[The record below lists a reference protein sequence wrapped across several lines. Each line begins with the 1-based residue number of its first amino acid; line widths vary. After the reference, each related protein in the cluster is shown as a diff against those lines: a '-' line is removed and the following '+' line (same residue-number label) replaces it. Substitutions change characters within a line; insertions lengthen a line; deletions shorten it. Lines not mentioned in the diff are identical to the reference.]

1 MQSAKEKLSN
11 MASAAKEHVDIYKA
25 KAQEKVVKATAKT
38 DEEREIA
45 SQIRRA
51 KEAKAKME
59 FLEAKTKHSAE
70 KSTASA
76 ENKSPTLHGQDDQP
90 VVGVGDLAM
99 AMAMIT
105 NPTMRLL
112 CLKPRFRHTHLE
124 VIAPTSFP

>member
-25 KAQEKVVKATAKT
+25 KAQERVVKATAKT

-59 FLEAKTKHSAE
+59 FHEAKTKHSAE
-70 KSTASA
+70 
-76 ENKSPTLHGQDDQP
+76 NRL
-90 VVGVGDLAM
+90 VGDGHGNDHQPHDAGPLPKTTVPAYPLGGYR
-99 AMAMIT
+99 T
-105 NPTMRLL
+105 HKFP
-112 CLKPRFRHTHLE
+112 LK
-124 VIAPTSFP
+124 

>member
-1 MQSAKEKLSN
+1 M
-11 MASAAKEHVDIYKA
+11 
-25 KAQEKVVKATAKT
+25 VKATAKT

-90 VVGVGDLAM
+90 VVGVGDHRDGHGNDHQPHDGAPLPKTKVPAYPLGGYR
-99 AMAMIT
+99 T
-105 NPTMRLL
+105 HKFP
-112 CLKPRFRHTHLE
+112 LK
-124 VIAPTSFP
+124 

>member
-59 FLEAKTKHSAE
+59 FHEAKTKHSAE

-76 ENKSPTLHGQDDQP
+76 ENKSHLLHGQDDQP
-90 VVGVGDLAM
+90 VARVGDGHGNDHQPHDAGPLPKTTVPAYPLGGYR
-99 AMAMIT
+99 T
-105 NPTMRLL
+105 HKFP
-112 CLKPRFRHTHLE
+112 LK
-124 VIAPTSFP
+124 